1 MLNRRPLMLMLAAL
15 LLTVAVNPGDTQ
27 FPGLSGQAWAKGDSD
42 SGGDDSDDR
51 DDDRDDE
58 KDDEK
63 DDSRDDEKDDDG
75 GGDDGDSGGDDNG
88 GDDSGGD
95 DDNSGPG
102 GGGSDD
108 GSDDDGASGGSG
120 GSSSSSGGSSGSGSD
135 GGGRNLFGK
144 DGIRVT
150 FANGSSERILGNRY
164 ERMNARGQVVE
175 RRPATPSDKARLAT
189 AERQAGRSASVN
201 MVIVVKRRG
210 GALQVIDEA
219 GWVEQVENGRY
230 TLTDPNGNTVTRRRM
245 TDADVSRL
253 RAALGLR

>member
-63 DDSRDDEKDDDG
+63 DDSRDDEKEDDG
-75 GGDDGDSGGDDNG
+75 GGDDGDSGGDDDG

-108 GSDDDGASGGSG
+108 GSDDDGASGGSSG
-120 GSSSSSGGSSGSGSD
+120 GSSSSGGSGSGSD

-245 TDADVSRL
+245 TNADVSRL